1 MGLKKPPSS
10 SLEALH
16 QGEFWFTELHAP
28 GTGITFRVRRVLH
41 WARTP
46 FQELALVE
54 TEDMGRALFLDG
66 TVQFT
71 ERDEFIYHEML
82 VHVPLCIHP
91 RPRRVLIVGGGDG
104 GCVREALLHPQ
115 VEEVTLVEIDGEVVE
130 ACRRHIPSVSSR
142 LGDPRVRLLIQDGVK
157 FMKENRGAFD
167 VIIVDSTDPV
177 GMASPLTQAPFFR
190 TAQEALT
197 PQGLYVAQSQGPLFD
212 GREIARIARAARKVF
227 RHAAHFLAPTP
238 TYPGGLWSFLLAT
251 RGPKNPAALE
261 PRPMPRGA
269 KTRYYSTGVH
279 KAAFVL
285 PPFVQDFVR

>member
-1 MGLKKPPSS
+1 VELKKKTSASP
-10 SLEALH
+10 AVLH

-71 ERDEFIYHEML
+71 ERDEFFYHEML

-104 GCVREALLHPQ
+104 GCVREALRHPE
-115 VEEVTLVEIDGEVVE
+115 VEEVTLVEIDGEVVD
-130 ACRRHIPSVSSR
+130 ACRKHIPSVSSK
-142 LGDPRVRLLIQDGVK
+142 LDDPRVRVLIEDGVAFLK
-157 FMKENRGAFD
+157 RNRGTFD

-190 TAQEALT
+190 TAREALT
-197 PQGLYVAQSQGPLFD
+197 PQGLYVAQSQGPIFD
-212 GREIARIARAARKVF
+212 GREIGRIARAARKVF
-227 RHAAHFLAPTP
+227 RHARHFMAPTP
-238 TYPGGLWSFLLAT
+238 TYPGGLWTYLLAA
-251 RGPKNPAALE
+251 RGPKDPAGLR
-261 PRPMPRGA
+261 PRPLPRGER
-269 KTRYYSTGVH
+269 TRYYSAEVH
-279 KAAFVL
+279 RAAFVL
-285 PPFVQDFVR
+285 PPFVRDFLP